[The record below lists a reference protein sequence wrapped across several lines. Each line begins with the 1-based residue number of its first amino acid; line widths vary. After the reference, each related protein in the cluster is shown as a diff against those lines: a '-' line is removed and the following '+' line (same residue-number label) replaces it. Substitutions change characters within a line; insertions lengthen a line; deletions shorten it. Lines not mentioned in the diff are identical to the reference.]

1 MRTERRD
8 PVAAASRAGQ
18 RRNGPFEC
26 FAAGRDGRADGGR
39 AGGRA
44 DERTDGRTDG
54 CDTKCPSVFSFSLL
68 GLALRGWQDEAG
80 GVAAGRVGGAAGR
93 RDELRRVSCR
103 CKKTITAIVLPR
115 SACAWVSLCAP
126 ARQHRCE
133 GSLAGPATH
142 KQGSHARCSGDLR
155 TYSWDIPGCVR
166 ICVGMY
172 AGCAWDVRG
181 MYAGCTR
188 DVRGICVRSRVR
200 CA

>member
-1 MRTERRD
+1 MQYTPTHGPRHVHAAPTRGRSVRVERPRCTT
-8 PVAAASRAGQ
+8 AIASK
-18 RRNGPFEC
+18 
-26 FAAGRDGRADGGR
+26 
-39 AGGRA
+39 
-44 DERTDGRTDG
+44 GRTQRSTTQCG
-54 CDTKCPSVFSFSLL
+54 HGWRVPWRLWAATTLQRKM
-68 GLALRGWQDEAG
+68 ALRGWQDEAG

-93 RDELRRVSCR
+93 RGELHRVSCR

-172 AGCAWDVRG
+172 AGCAWDVHR

-188 DVRGICVRSRVR
+188 DARGICVRSRVR